1 MHFSTD
7 PARPLDLTVE
17 KAALQHSNILPK
29 NSVQVSTKLSFTKR
43 DRSPMTSITS

>member
-7 PARPLDLTVE
+7 PARPLDFTIE
-17 KAALQHSNILPK
+17 KAALQLSNILPK
-29 NSVQVSTKLSFTKR
+29 NSVQVSTKLSFTQR